1 MELEKFARQL
11 RLMVMLTQNRVV
23 TVEEISEALG
33 MSKRSIYRYIDLFRS
48 MGFIVIKQ
56 GTCYRIDHTSPF
68 RKVKRSQLAVCLTLC
83 TTILWRCATFAK
95 RWPTFTTLTF

>member
-56 GTCYRIDHTSPF
+56 GTC
-68 RKVKRSQLAVCLTLC
+68 
-83 TTILWRCATFAK
+83 
-95 RWPTFTTLTF
+95 